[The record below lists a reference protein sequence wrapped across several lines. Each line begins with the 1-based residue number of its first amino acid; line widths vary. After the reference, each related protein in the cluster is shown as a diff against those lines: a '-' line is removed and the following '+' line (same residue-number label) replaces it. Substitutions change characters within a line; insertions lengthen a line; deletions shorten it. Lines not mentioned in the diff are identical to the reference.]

1 MSLACKR
8 GVVDKYP
15 QTKHMQCQL
24 QRRTKTSSRRTNNI
38 ETLLERLGSL
48 QIIEEISNDYK
59 QMNTEML
66 EVPAPAAISKNIQVG
81 MLQNIILDPGWFDS
95 DQMKFEDWWRGMRL
109 FLKNNR
115 IMETDDKITAILAYL
130 REGVA
135 GIYTQRK
142 LDELDKELRTQDW
155 EDFVKEIK
163 TTFSDKTKAANTEWK
178 IKTFEQEKKN
188 TVDFMIE
195 FKALAMKADTDELHA
210 IFLLKKNVQ
219 HNIIKMILG
228 YLLIAAPETL
238 KEWKMAIT
246 LVGQEYEFTKERHNY
261 KTGTGTTYRE

>member
-81 MLQNIILDPGWFDS
+81 ML
-95 DQMKFEDWWRGMRL
+95 
-109 FLKNNR
+109 
-115 IMETDDKITAILAYL
+115 
-130 REGVA
+130 
-135 GIYTQRK
+135 
-142 LDELDKELRTQDW
+142 
-155 EDFVKEIK
+155 
-163 TTFSDKTKAANTEWK
+163 
-178 IKTFEQEKKN
+178 
-188 TVDFMIE
+188 
-195 FKALAMKADTDELHA
+195 
-210 IFLLKKNVQ
+210 
-219 HNIIKMILG
+219 
-228 YLLIAAPETL
+228 
-238 KEWKMAIT
+238 
-246 LVGQEYEFTKERHNY
+246 
-261 KTGTGTTYRE
+261 